1 MTGFMEAACT
11 GLLPPFE
18 HACMASM
25 QDRTSAGQPRTS
37 RRYRTYESC
46 PLATMADK
54 RLFILTSVQQHPTQA
69 RPGQL
74 VGMSHSPAHQW
85 IPLLPP
91 VLHHTLADHAWLP
104 ARTAD
109 DWAALLA
116 P

>member
-25 QDRTSAGQPRTS
+25 QDRTSDGQPRTS

-74 VGMSHSPAHQW
+74 VGMSPSHAHQW
-85 IPLLPP
+85 IPLLHP
-91 VLHHTLADHAWLP
+91 VLHHTLADHAGLP

-109 DWAALLA
+109 DLAALLA